1 MGESQGAASDDKE
14 IPVEDKRSINKYIS
28 DSGLCSRRQAD
39 QLLLAGRVRI
49 NGRVAHKGERV
60 QPGDRVTV
68 DGRLVSGAGEKLYLA
83 LYKPR
88 GIVCTTDRR
97 DPNNITDYVNHPQ
110 RIFPIGRLDK
120 DSEGLILLT
129 SDGDIVNRILRATGR
144 HEKEY
149 VVTVDKPLSPRF
161 LERMAKGVPVLG
173 QVTLP
178 CRIWQTGPNS
188 FRIILVQG
196 LNRQIRRMC
205 ECLGYEVQRLLRVR
219 IMNIRLGKMQPGHWR
234 ELTDSELKVLMGSL
248 AQADPG
254 QAAYDDEN

>member
-1 MGESQGAASDDKE
+1 MGESQGAASNDKE

-39 QLLLAGRVRI
+39 RLILEGRVHI
-49 NGRVAHKGERV
+49 NGRVAKKGERV

-68 DGRLVSGAGEKLYLA
+68 DGRPVSGAGEKVYLA

-97 DPNNITDYVNHPQ
+97 DPHNITDYVNYPQ

-149 VVTVDKPLSPRF
+149 VVTVDRDITPRF

-173 QVTLP
+173 QMTLP
-178 CRIWQTGPNS
+178 CSIRQTGPRN
-188 FRIILVQG
+188 FTIILVQG

-205 ECLGYEVQRLLRVR
+205 EYLGYEVRHLKRMR

-234 ELTDSELKVLMGSL
+234 ELTDSEMKVLLGSL
-248 AQADPG
+248 AESDAD

>member
-1 MGESQGAASDDKE
+1 MGESQGAASNDKE

-39 QLLLAGRVRI
+39 RLLLEGRVHI

-60 QPGDRVTV
+60 QPGDRVMV
-68 DGRLVSGAGEKLYLA
+68 DGRPVSGAGEKVYLA

-97 DPNNITDYVNHPQ
+97 DPHNITDYVNYPQ

-149 VVTVDKPLSPRF
+149 VVRVDRDISPRF
-161 LERMAKGVPVLG
+161 LERMGKGVPVLG
-173 QVTLP
+173 QMTLP
-178 CRIWQTGPNS
+178 CSIRQTGPRS
-188 FRIILVQG
+188 FTIILVQG

-205 ECLGYEVQRLLRVR
+205 EYLGYEVQHLKRMR

-234 ELTDSELKVLMGSL
+234 ELTDSEMTVLLGSL
-248 AQADPG
+248 AESDAD

>member
-39 QLLLAGRVRI
+39 QLLLAGRVHI

-68 DGRLVSGAGEKLYLA
+68 DGRPVSGAGEKLYLA

-178 CRIWQTGPNS
+178 CRIWQTGPSS

-205 ECLGYEVQRLLRVR
+205 EYLGYEVQRLLRVR

>member
-1 MGESQGAASDDKE
+1 MGESQGTARDDKE

-39 QLLLAGRVRI
+39 QLLLAGRVHI
-49 NGRVAHKGERV
+49 NGRVAKKGERV

-68 DGRLVSGAGEKLYLA
+68 DGRPVSGAGEKLYLA

-97 DPNNITDYVNHPQ
+97 VSHNITDFVNHPQ
-110 RIFPIGRLDK
+110 RIFPIGRLDE
-120 DSEGLILLT
+120 DSQGLILLT

-149 VVTVDKPLSPRF
+149 VVTVDKPLTPRF

-178 CRIWQTGPNS
+178 CRIWQTGPSS

-205 ECLGYEVQRLLRVR
+205 EYLGYEVQRLLRVR